1 MNSDFMNKPIVS
13 KRVLVHASILPAAL
27 AMLALMFLCGC
38 RGGDGATPKPS
49 KAEVISMKVNE
60 LYELGY
66 GLVRIDR
73 LNVEGAAV
81 TGAALGQNAADNV
94 GQQATDLGFNYGTL
108 YVNKLREIRK
118 FPRSSVEAAVD
129 ARYAAN
135 PSAPANR
142 LVYSTLKL
150 HLSSA
155 FAGLNLDPADVVQD
169 YASVRYMQ

>member
-1 MNSDFMNKPIVS
+1 MNSPTTTKHAAAGSP
-13 KRVLVHASILPAAL
+13 VLWRAL
-27 AMLALMFLCGC
+27 AILVLPLPCLLCGC
-38 RGGDGATPKPS
+38 RGGDGTTPKPS
-49 KAEVISMKVNE
+49 KAEVISLRVNE

-73 LNVEGAAV
+73 LNVEGVAV
-81 TGAALGQNAADNV
+81 TGAARGQNAADNV
-94 GQQATDLGFNYGTL
+94 GQQATNLGFNYGTL
-108 YVNKLREIRK
+108 YVNKLREVRK
-118 FPRSSVEAAVD
+118 LPRSSVEAAVD

-142 LVYSTLKL
+142 LVYSTLKR

-169 YASVRYMQ
+169 YAGVRYMQ

>member
-1 MNSDFMNKPIVS
+1 MTIPSVHIRPS
-13 KRVLVHASILPAAL
+13 YAAPSVLQVVAVLAL
-27 AMLALMFLCGC
+27 AFLCGC
-38 RGGDGATPKPS
+38 RSGDGSVPKPT

-81 TGAALGQNAADNV
+81 TGAARGQNAADNV

-108 YVNKLREIRK
+108 YVNKLREVRK
-118 FPRSSVEAAVD
+118 LNRSSVESAVD
-129 ARYAAN
+129 ARYASS

-142 LVYSTLKL
+142 LVYPVLKR

-155 FAGLNLDPADVVQD
+155 FAGLNLDPADAVQD

>member
-1 MNSDFMNKPIVS
+1 V
-13 KRVLVHASILPAAL
+13 VQLVAIICLG
-27 AMLALMFLCGC
+27 FLCGC
-38 RGGDGATPKPS
+38 RSGDGAAPKPS
-49 KAEVISMKVNE
+49 KAEAINMKVNE

-73 LNVEGAAV
+73 INVEGAAA
-81 TGAALGQNAADNV
+81 TRAARGQNAADNV

-108 YVNKLREIRK
+108 YVNKLRELRK
-118 FPRSSVEAAVD
+118 LNRSSVEAAVD
-129 ARYAAN
+129 ARYASN

-142 LVYSTLKL
+142 LVYPVLKR

-155 FAGLNLDPADVVQD
+155 FAGLNLDPADAVQD